1 MRPMWHGGAPRR
13 RRRVELMSDADFA
26 GLRRLIAQLLAE
38 GRELREAVEK
48 LSSQVKH
55 ASFDSLRKIRWT
67 HDRPMM

>member
-1 MRPMWHGGAPRR
+1 
-13 RRRVELMSDADFA
+13 MSDADFA